1 MPWKVSCVMDQRMK
15 FISVC
20 LAGEESM
27 AELCRRFGISRKT
40 GYKLLGRYERE
51 GPAGLENRS
60 CAPHHLANA
69 IGEEMQCLLL
79 KARAA
84 HPTWGPRKLLAWL
97 QRTNP
102 GAGWPAPST
111 VGDLLRRHGL
121 VVVRRRRHRLTATPT
136 NLQVPSAANQVWCA
150 DFKGWFPTGNGRR
163 CTPLTVTDAHSRY
176 LLRCQA
182 LGLRTSEALVHPIFE
197 ATFREYGVP
206 QAIRTDNGPPFAS
219 LGLGGLSTL
228 AVWWIRLGITP
239 ERIAPGHPEHNGRHE
254 RMHRTLKAE
263 TAQPPAHTRQA
274 QQRRFD
280 AFRQEYNE
288 LRPHE
293 ALSQQTPAQLYSP
306 SPRPYP
312 SRLEDIA
319 YPDDWETRAV
329 RGCGQ
334 MKWAGHD
341 VRITAAL
348 VGQRIGLEPV
358 NDGLWRIY
366 FAHLALGLF
375 DERTMRVNPIKE
387 LAKTD

>member
-1 MPWKVSCVMDQRMK
+1 MPWKVSCVMDQRMR
-15 FISVC
+15 FISAC

-40 GYKLLGRYERE
+40 GYKLLRRYKRE
-51 GPAGLENRS
+51 GPAGLKNRS
-60 CAPHHLANA
+60 CAPHHVANA
-69 IGEEMQCLLL
+69 IGEEMQAVLLN
-79 KARAA
+79 ARAA

-97 QRTNP
+97 QRTDVR
-102 GAGWPAPST
+102 AVWPAPSS

-121 VVVRRRRHRLTATPT
+121 VVLRRRRRRPTATPT
-136 NLQVPSAANQVWCA
+136 NLQSPSAANQVWCA
-150 DFKGWFPTGNGRR
+150 DFKGWFRTGNGRR
-163 CTPLTVTDAHSRY
+163 CTPLTITDAHSRF

-182 LGLRTSEALVHPIFE
+182 LGLRTDQALVRPIFE
-197 ATFREYGVP
+197 ATFREYGLP
-206 QAIRTDNGPPFAS
+206 HAIRTDNGPPFAS
-219 LGLGGLSTL
+219 LGLGGLSAL

-239 ERIAPGHPEHNGRHE
+239 ERIAPGHPEQNGRHE

-263 TAQPPAHTRQA
+263 TVQPPAQTRQA

-280 AFRQEYNE
+280 AFRYEYNE

-293 ALSQQTPAQLYSP
+293 ALSQRSPAQLYST

-312 SRLEDIA
+312 SRLEEIA
-319 YPDDWETRAV
+319 YPDDWATRAV

-341 VRITAAL
+341 VRISAAL

-375 DERTMRVNPIKE
+375 DERTLHVSPLKE